1 MALEPLLVKKFAEY
15 LDVSVSKLRRDREKN
30 RNKISKIGNLVR
42 YPITAIK
49 EYQAENTVNF
59 SSNKF
64 ENRRR
69 PWSRPSQNL
78 FTEGLEC

>member
-1 MALEPLLVKKFAEY
+1 MALEPLLSEKSLAEY

-30 RNKISKIGNLVR
+30 RGIRYQKIGNLVS

-59 SSNKF
+59 SSNKI
-64 ENRRR
+64 
-69 PWSRPSQNL
+69 
-78 FTEGLEC
+78 

>member
-1 MALEPLLVKKFAEY
+1 MALEPLLSEKSLAEY

-30 RNKISKIGNLVR
+30 RGISYQKIGNLIR

-59 SSNKF
+59 SSNKI
-64 ENRRR
+64 
-69 PWSRPSQNL
+69 
-78 FTEGLEC
+78 